1 MSNSHIF
8 QQASPWRS
16 IRLLIFNKQLLI
28 NDTVSHTMAV
38 NLESKEALK
47 SFNAGTYLT
56 PSWEIEAIAHASQAI
71 NKLSK
76 SLWSSF
82 FKILFVALIAIVIT
96 FLFGLIAP
104 NLPIAW
110 SKVVSALGGFLAG
123 WATLFALGTPIE
135 TYSGKTLPELMHPK
149 IFTAL
154 FIPGLLL
161 SFLGQIW

>member
-1 MSNSHIF
+1 MTTLPVF
-8 QQASPWRS
+8 QHASPWRS
-16 IRLLIFNKQLLI
+16 IRLLLCNRQLLI
-28 NDTVSHTMAV
+28 NDAVSHTMAV
-38 NLESKEALK
+38 NLESEDILK
-47 SFNAGTYLT
+47 SYKAETY
-56 PSWEIEAIAHASQAI
+56 PSLGWEIDVTANASHAI

-76 SLWSSF
+76 ALWSSF
-82 FKILFVALIAIVIT
+82 FRVLFVALIAIVIA
-96 FLFGLIAP
+96 FLFGLLAP

-110 SKVVSALGGFLAG
+110 SKVVSAIGGFLAG

-135 TYSGKTLPELMHPK
+135 TYSGKTLPELMHPR